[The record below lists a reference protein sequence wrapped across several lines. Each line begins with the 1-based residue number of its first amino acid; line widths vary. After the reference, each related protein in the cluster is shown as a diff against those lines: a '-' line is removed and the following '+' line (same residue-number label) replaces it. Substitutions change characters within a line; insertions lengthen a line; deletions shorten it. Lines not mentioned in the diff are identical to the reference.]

1 MNKKIVGLIVVAA
14 LLLGAGGFALITNN
28 KDGKKADP
36 EVEIPENSNDGEDIT
51 QAQLAAGI
59 TARQAEFD
67 AEEYEMPEKEKF
79 TYTINDDGTTEPEMT
94 DLDKD
99 MWGLI
104 EEMSP
109 SQESFDSIRE
119 YTVYYDEDDTTD
131 ASVSAID
138 DNDEEWSFELN
149 YSSTNDF
156 ELLLPVIVHEFSH
169 VLSLQND
176 EVTSE
181 TEEREIRN
189 TCVNYLVAEGCL
201 KDGTMLNNFFEK
213 FWKENP
219 DFVPDVDRAENETE
233 AFYETRQDQYVT
245 DYATTN
251 PIEDFAESIMFYVM
265 NSPVK
270 ANTEKRQK
278 TDFFKGYNKLV
289 RYRNEVREKIANFS

>member
-156 ELLLPVIVHEFSH
+156 KLLLPVLVHEFSH

-176 EVTSE
+176 QVTSD
-181 TEEREIRN
+181 TEDPEIRDS
-189 TCVNYLVAEGCL
+189 CVNYLVGEGCL
-201 KDGTMLNNFFEK
+201 NDDTMLNNFFEK

-251 PIEDFAESIMFYVM
+251 PIEDFAESIMFYAM
-265 NSPVK
+265 KEPVK
-270 ANTEKRQK
+270 ANTEKREK
-278 TDFFKGYNKLV
+278 TDFFNDYPKIVKF
-289 RYRNEVREKIANFS
+289 RSEVRQTIANFA